1 MGDRGAATAGDVP
14 VVASDMSRAE
24 PTATPGRAEPAVTGD
39 GGEQLRRLM
48 AEYGGAV
55 YATCVRILRDR
66 VLAEDVLQRVF
77 LDAHRDLDR
86 FQGRS
91 TIRTWL
97 IGIATHR
104 CQDAMKARRRREKRF
119 HTDEHAVINAADPSS
134 DVEGPLDRARVGK
147 ALEDCLGELSGE
159 SRAAVLMRFHAGMS
173 YEEMADAVGDNPGT
187 LRKRVIR
194 ALPVVRRCLENKGWT
209 GE

>member
-1 MGDRGAATAGDVP
+1 MHERGGATAGNVP
-14 VVASDMSRAE
+14 VVASEPSRPE
-24 PTATPGRAEPAVTGD
+24 PAATPGRAEPAVTRD
-39 GGEQLRRLM
+39 GGEQLRQLM

-66 VLAEDVLQRVF
+66 VLAEDVLQGVF
-77 LDAHRDLDR
+77 LEAHRDLDR

-119 HTDEHAVINAADPSS
+119 QTDEHAVINAPDPSS

-194 ALPVVRRCLENKGWT
+194 ALPVVRRCLESKGWT
-209 GE
+209 GD